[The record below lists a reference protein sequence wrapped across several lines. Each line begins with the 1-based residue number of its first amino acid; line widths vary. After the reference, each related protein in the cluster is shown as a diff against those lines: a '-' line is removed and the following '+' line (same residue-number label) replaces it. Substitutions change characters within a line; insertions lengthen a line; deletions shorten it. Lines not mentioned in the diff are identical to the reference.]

1 MAWSDSVFKFLSLA
15 RHNTVL
21 PSYAS
26 GDQAELQTDSNGR
39 LLTAI
44 GGTSYDGTRLR
55 VQTDPSGVLW
65 YAQQTAP
72 AATTVVKASAGK
84 VHQITATNDGA
95 GPVIMW
101 VTDGSTILHAPFT
114 VDVGKTVVALWPGG
128 RAFSTGL
135 TVIASDS
142 FVVPPAPG
150 ATEKLWV
157 SAKYE

>member
-1 MAWSDSVFKFLSLA
+1 MSWVDSVFTFLARA

-55 VQTDPSGVLW
+55 VQTDPSGILW
-65 YAQQTAP
+65 FAQQTAA

-84 VHQITATNDGA
+84 VHQITATNAGA
-95 GPVIMW
+95 AAVALW
-101 VTDGSTILHAPFT
+101 VTDGSTILAAPFT
-114 VDVGKTVVALWPGG
+114 VDIGKTVVIQWPGG

-135 TVIASDS
+135 TVIASDAYTA
-142 FVVPPAPG
+142 PPTAS
-150 ATEKLWV
+150 ATEAVWV